1 MIRLGVRKNP
11 LGILDSHIYLH
22 TSILQNMVYK
32 HIYIYINSIH
42 IYIYIYIHTLP
53 RWLVFFLNHPTEG
66 DDDLYQDD
74 R

>member
-32 HIYIYINSIH
+32 HIYIYKQ
-42 IYIYIYIHTLP
+42 YTYIYIHTLP